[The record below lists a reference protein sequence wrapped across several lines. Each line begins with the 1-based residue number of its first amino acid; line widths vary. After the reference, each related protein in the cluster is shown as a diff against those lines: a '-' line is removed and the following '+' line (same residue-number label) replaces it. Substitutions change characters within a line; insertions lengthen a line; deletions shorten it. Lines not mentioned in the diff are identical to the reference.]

1 MSDVT
6 LTFGMTLYENKNT
19 ISLDYV
25 KIIWLVAM
33 IEDSKRRSSVIEWNK
48 NWVINVVILKEWLKT
63 PRIAK
68 LVYIKVIRL
77 HK

>member
-48 NWVINVVILKEWLKT
+48 NWVINVVILKEWVKT
-63 PRIAK
+63 TWIAK